1 MSAPA
6 YRLPDFVADLEL
18 ITAVPLPDT
27 ERIRRIQKKLRML
40 ISAGDVPLTDAA
52 RPPIKE
58 HYGRYLLHEDKD
70 SRFVVVEMVWGPKQ
84 GTPIHDHSTWG
95 VAGVL
100 CNELHLVNYDRMDD
114 GSKPG
119 VAELRESS
127 CVDAP
132 AGTVTYIQP
141 PNDVIHSITNATDT
155 VTRSVHVYG
164 KSTVL
169 CNWYDLATGKMTPWK
184 LSYDKPCAC

>member
-1 MSAPA
+1 MSAPP
-6 YRLPDFVADLEL
+6 YRLADFISDLEL

-27 ERIRRIQKKLRML
+27 ERIRRIQRKLRLL
-40 ISAGDVPLTDAA
+40 ISGGDVSLNDPA
-52 RPPIKE
+52 RPAPKD

-70 SRFVVVEMVWGPKQ
+70 GRFVVVQMVWGPHL

-95 VAGVL
+95 VAGIL
-100 CNELHLVNYDRMDD
+100 TNELHIVNYDRMDD

-119 VAELRESS
+119 FAELREASAI
-127 CVDAP
+127 DAP

-141 PNDVIHSITNATDT
+141 PNDVIHTITNTTDV

-164 KSTVL
+164 KSTVA

-184 LSYDKPCAC
+184 LVYDKPCAC

>member
-6 YRLPDFVADLEL
+6 YRLADFVADLEL

-40 ISAGDVPLTDAA
+40 ISAGDVALGDAS
-52 RPPIKE
+52 RPPIQE
-58 HYGRYLLHEDKD
+58 HYGRCLLHEDKD
-70 SRFVVVEMVWGPKQ
+70 NRFVVVEMVWGPKQ

-95 VAGVL
+95 VAGIL
-100 CNELHLVNYDRMDD
+100 CNELRLVNYDRMDD

-119 VAELRESS
+119 VAELREASAI
-127 CVDAP
+127 DAP

-141 PNDVIHSITNATDT
+141 PNDVIHSITNTTDT

-164 KSTVL
+164 KSTVA
-169 CNWYDLATGKMTPWK
+169 CNWYDLATGRMTPWK
-184 LSYDKPCAC
+184 LAYDKPCDC